1 MSTQPPLSP
10 QPDAPP
16 PAVALF
22 PLSVPPPDAP
32 VAEASAADPP
42 AGGARKLSRWEEQ
55 EQLWFPEDTDF
66 SHSGINE

>member
-22 PLSVPPPDAP
+22 PLNVPPSEIP
-32 VAEASAADPP
+32 VAEASP
-42 AGGARKLSRWEEQ
+42 AGGVRKLSRWEEQ
-55 EQLWFPEDTDF
+55 EELWFPEPADF

>member
-16 PAVALF
+16 AGALIS
-22 PLSVPPPDAP
+22 LKLASSQVP
-32 VAEASAADPP
+32 VAEASAAAP
-42 AGGARKLSRWEEQ
+42 AGGARKFSRWEERQ
-55 EQLWFPEDTDF
+55 EFWFPEPTDF